1 MSSYPADKPKKS
13 AEPPKETAE
22 TNSIEKM
29 GKAVALVSAII
40 GITISGNNF
49 LISRAKDSSD
59 RYAAFRTAVLSE
71 EKSWKE
77 LYDEYLKTFE
87 KEQLENEQLRQKKL
101 FALQAIAAR
110 DIASFREFDVE
121 DSEREAAFKRVALTR
136 SALLNA
142 LSDNRTSDPATADAL
157 RRRTFAAEQ
166 SIAAKAPE
174 VATGATAPAAGPGDA
189 AMLALPASETLSRD
203 TPKGWAVDVFWCAE
217 DNAQANYAAARSLG
231 TAFASFANAG
241 RPLAAG
247 VTLGRVQIERADA
260 AAWASMGANP
270 GRYVVRDDGAGEEQ
284 AAEAILNLVNDP
296 ASNTQRFTRGLSG
309 GKPTPWYLS
318 VWICPGPIAA
328 TA

>member
-1 MSSYPADKPKKS
+1 MASYPADKPKKT
-13 AEPPKETAE
+13 AEPPKESAE
-22 TNSIEKM
+22 TGSIEKM
-29 GKAVALVSAII
+29 GKAVALISAII
-40 GITISGNNF
+40 GITISANNF

-110 DIASFREFDVE
+110 DIASFREFEVE
-121 DSEREAAFKRVALTR
+121 DSEREAALKRVALTR

-142 LSDNRTSDPATADAL
+142 LSDSRTSDPATADAL

-166 SIAAKAPE
+166 SLAAKAPE
-174 VATGATAPAAGPGDA
+174 ATAGAAVPTAGSAGT
-189 AMLALPASETLSRD
+189 AMDALPARETLSRD
-203 TPKGWAVDVFWCAE
+203 TPKGWAVDVFWCSE
-217 DNAQANYAAARSLG
+217 GNAQANHAAARALG

-247 VTLGRVQIERADA
+247 VTLGRVQVERADA
-260 AAWASMGANP
+260 ATWAAIGLAP
-270 GRYVVRDDGAGEEQ
+270 GRYVVRDKGAGEEQ
-284 AAEAILNLVNDP
+284 AAEAILSLVNDP

-318 VWICPGPIAA
+318 VWICPAPVA
-328 TA
+328 TTA